1 MPTVSIIDDDS
12 EMLDTL
18 ARVVRRGGLQTQTFA
33 SAPAFLAR
41 SDHSRID
48 CLLVDLNATEPSDI
62 EWLEKLGAGGF
73 IYPVFVLSV
82 FPKASD
88 IAGIKALGAVV
99 VGKPFHARALIQQIC
114 TAVEKSQN

>member
-1 MPTVSIIDDDS
+1 MPIVSIIDADS

-18 ARVVRRGGLQTQTFA
+18 ARVIRKGGLQTQTFA
-33 SAPAFLAR
+33 SGPAFLAR
-41 SDHSRID
+41 TERSRID
-48 CLLVDLNATEPSDI
+48 CLLVDVNGTEPSDI

-82 FPKASD
+82 FPKAND

-99 VGKPFHARALIQQIC
+99 VGKPFNARALIQQIC
-114 TAVEKSQN
+114 AAVEKSRA